1 MLAHLLRMSC
11 LVSVV
16 AIAAACGSDSV
27 SGSLTFGNTPPVF
40 TSPSSVSVAEDTAG
54 AFYTAAATDMNNDA
68 VTFRI
73 TGGDDQEFFNL
84 TGAGALSFVTPPDFE
99 NPQDTGAD
107 NTYRVALGASDSTST
122 TQMTL
127 TVTVTDR
134 DSLAFR
140 VRRVVQALASPVFI
154 APVPDGSGRMYV
166 VELAGRIRILSP
178 GDGTIAATDFLDL
191 RGQVSTSGERGL
203 LGFATSPDFPTSG
216 QFYVFLTDLVGT
228 IEVRRY
234 TVSASNRDI
243 ADTSTMRVILRQ
255 PHPLANHNGGWI
267 GFDGTGYLHVAIG
280 DGGGSGD
287 PDDNAQNP
295 DTWLGKILRIDITR
309 DAFPNDPTR
318 NYAVPVDNPF
328 ASAGGAPEVW
338 ALGLRNPFRA
348 SFDFGPFGTGLGALI
363 IGDVGQ
369 DTVEEVDVMLG
380 PEDNEG
386 VNFGWAQREGT
397 RTFKGPESSR
407 FRAPAAEYL
416 HGSGPRE
423 GATVIGGVVYRGP
436 VERLRGEY
444 IFADFI
450 EGNVWSIPIDAL
462 FAAPPTVSSDNF
474 TLRNAD
480 FTPDAGAINNPVA
493 FGTDQGG
500 NVYIV
505 DLDGEVFAIEGASA
519 SAQPAPRQAA
529 RSRANASTTRP
540 APKQHWCIEAWDGH
554 TVRWIDGNMVLAG
567 QGFACVR
574 KHYDRTAEDRRAD
587 LLE

>member
-1 MLAHLLRMSC
+1 MLRNQLRMAC
-11 LVSVV
+11 FGCFVALV
-16 AIAAACGSDSV
+16 AACGGDSV

-40 TSPSSVSVAEDTAG
+40 TSPSSVSVPEDTAG
-54 AFYTAAATDMNNDA
+54 AFYNATATDMNNDA

-84 TGAGALSFVTPPDFE
+84 TSAGALSFVTPPDFE
-99 NPQDTGAD
+99 NPQDTGGD
-107 NTYRVALGASDSTST
+107 NTYRVTLGASDNAST
-122 TQMTL
+122 TQMVL

-140 VRRVVQALASPVFI
+140 VRRVASALASPVFI

-203 LGFATSPDFPTSG
+203 LGFATAPDFPTSG
-216 QFYVFLTDLVGT
+216 QFFVFLTDLVGT

-234 TVSASNRDI
+234 TVSASNRDV
-243 ADTSTMRVILRQ
+243 ADPSTMRLILRQ
-255 PHPLANHNGGWI
+255 PHERANHNGGWI
-267 GFDGTGYLHVAIG
+267 GFDGSGYLHIAIG

-287 PDDNAQNP
+287 PDNNAQNP
-295 DTWLGKILRIDITR
+295 DNWLGKILRIDITR
-309 DAFPNDPTR
+309 DAYPSDPTR
-318 NYAVPVDNPF
+318 NYAVPETNPF
-328 ASAGGAPEVW
+328 FRVGGAPEIW

-348 SFDFGPFGTGLGALI
+348 SFDFGPFGTGLGTLI

-369 DTVEEVDVMLG
+369 DTVEEVDVMTG
-380 PEDNEG
+380 PDDNAG
-386 VNFGWAQREGT
+386 VNFGWSEREGT
-397 RTFKGPESSR
+397 RTFKGPDSTR
-407 FRAPAAEYL
+407 FRQPAAEYL

-462 FAAPPTVSSDNF
+462 FAAPPTVSSDRF

-493 FGTDQGG
+493 FGTDQSG

-505 DLDGEVFAIEGASA
+505 DLDGEVFAIEGARA
-519 SAQPAPRQAA
+519 SSQAPRQAS
-529 RSRANASTTRP
+529 RSRAIAAKP
-540 APKQHWCIEAWDGH
+540 AKQHWCIEAWDGH
-554 TVRWIDGNMVLAG
+554 TVRWLDGNMVLAG
-567 QGFACVR
+567 QGFTCVR
-574 KHYDRTAEDRRAD
+574 KYYDELALGRRAD
-587 LLE
+587 QFE